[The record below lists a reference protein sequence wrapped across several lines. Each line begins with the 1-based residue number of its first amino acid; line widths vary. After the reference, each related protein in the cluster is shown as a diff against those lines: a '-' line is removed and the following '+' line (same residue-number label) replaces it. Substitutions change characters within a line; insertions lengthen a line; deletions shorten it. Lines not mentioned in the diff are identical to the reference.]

1 MAYCVYEDL
10 AERIVSGKVIRD
22 KALEIANNPKYDEY
36 QKELASFIYKL
47 FDKRSSKE
55 GKRWN

>member
-1 MAYCVYEDL
+1 MAYCVCENL
-10 AERIVSGKVIRD
+10 AERIVSGKIIRD

-36 QKELASFIYKL
+36 QKDLASFIYKL

-55 GKRWN
+55 GKR

>member
-10 AERIVSGKVIRD
+10 AERIVSGKIIRD

-55 GKRWN
+55 ERR

>member
-55 GKRWN
+55 GKR